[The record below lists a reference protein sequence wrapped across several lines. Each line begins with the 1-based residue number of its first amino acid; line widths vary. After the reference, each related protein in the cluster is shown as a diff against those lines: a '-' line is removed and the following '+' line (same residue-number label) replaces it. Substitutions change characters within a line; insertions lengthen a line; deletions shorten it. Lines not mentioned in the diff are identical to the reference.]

1 MHFCIG
7 FISLWQRE
15 ERFEAARVLIVD
27 LGVLFGVVEDTAN
40 YIVPVDLGLSGFD
53 WVFDLNPCLV
63 H

>member
-1 MHFCIG
+1 VHFFIG

-27 LGVLFGVVEDTAN
+27 LGALFRVVEDTAN
-40 YIVPVDLGLSGFD
+40 YIVPIDFGISGFN